1 MRRNR
6 SIIVGV
12 SGSIGLLIIYFGILI
27 WANSFSHALE
37 QFSEMWYWISILV
50 IGFGIQLG
58 LYSYIRSN
66 IRKKIPGATAE
77 VAAAGGISTGS
88 MIACCAHHITDVL
101 PIIGLSVAAVFLV
114 KYQLPFILLGIFSN
128 LVGITMM
135 LDIIQKYELYPKKD
149 ILRTIFNYNMKT
161 VRNITVILSIIIVSF
176 SFFLVSFKTSNP
188 TPLTDSSVVEFD
200 LPAKINDENFVSV
213 EIKPIDFSFNEPVK
227 FDVSIDTHQGLLDFD
242 LTKISLLEDDNG
254 NIYEPLSWEGSP
266 PGGHHRSGTLSFP
279 RLSEETKFVKLI
291 IKNVYGIPERVFKW
305 ELT

>member
-1 MRRNR
+1 MYRNR

-58 LYSYIRSN
+58 LYFHIRSN

-77 VAAAGGISTGS
+77 VATAGGISTGS

-135 LDIIQKYELYPKKD
+135 LNIIQKYELHQGENIFKA
-149 ILRTIFNYNMKT
+149 IFNNNMKT
-161 VRNITVILSIIIVSF
+161 VRNVTVILSIIIVSF
-176 SFFLVSFKTSNP
+176 SFFLVSFKTTNP
-188 TPLTDSSVVEFD
+188 TALADSNVTEFD

-227 FDVSIDTHQGLLDFD
+227 FDVSIDTHQGSLDFD

-266 PGGHHRSGTLSFP
+266 PGAHHRSGTLSFP
-279 RLSEETKFVKLI
+279 RLSVETKFIKLV
-291 IKNVYGIPERVFKW
+291 IKNVYDVPERVFKW